1 MAKKSNKKIESPKEK
16 AIDFL
21 KKIDV
26 LAQKMNIGLRPTL
39 VFPNGEKKLIAKLA
53 IFLLKKAKAYV
64 DISIINKEK

>member
-21 KKIDV
+21 KIDV
-26 LAQKMNIGLRPTL
+26 LAKKMNIGLRPTL